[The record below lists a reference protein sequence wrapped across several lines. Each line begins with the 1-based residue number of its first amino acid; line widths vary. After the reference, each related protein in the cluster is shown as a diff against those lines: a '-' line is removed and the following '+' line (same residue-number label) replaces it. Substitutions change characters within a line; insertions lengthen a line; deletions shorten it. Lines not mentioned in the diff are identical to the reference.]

1 MLGAATLLLLFLFLW
16 WVTKKRGFGFGDV
29 KLISPLALLMGWPK
43 MWVGVWLAF
52 VVGAMVGVILLVLR
66 KRGFG
71 QVVPFAPFLVIG
83 TLLSLMY
90 GESLLS
96 WYLALL

>member
-1 MLGAATLLLLFLFLW
+1 
-16 WVTKKRGFGFGDV
+16 
-29 KLISPLALLMGWPK
+29 MGWPK

-52 VVGAMVGVILLVLR
+52 VIGAAVGLILLAQGK
-66 KRGFG
+66 KRFG
-71 QVVPFAPFLVIG
+71 QAIPFGPFLVIG
-83 TLLSLMY
+83 TLLSLLY